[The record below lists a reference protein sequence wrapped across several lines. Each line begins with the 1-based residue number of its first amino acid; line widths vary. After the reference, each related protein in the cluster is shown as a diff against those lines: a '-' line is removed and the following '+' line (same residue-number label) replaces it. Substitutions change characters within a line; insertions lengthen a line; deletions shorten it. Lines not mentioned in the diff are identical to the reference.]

1 MHRIKD
7 TNTIKNIMN
16 KFTFAVITLFFLGI
30 CSCKTSK
37 INENAISGNSPKIDK
52 ALLWKI
58 SGKGI
63 AKPSYIYGTIHMIP
77 SEDYFL
83 PKGTLGAIENCAEMF
98 FEIDM
103 KDMTDMGAMMGMM
116 NKIFM
121 NNGVTL
127 KDLITEE
134 EYKKVSAK
142 FSEMGL
148 PMMMLERI
156 KPLFLSAF
164 AMADMNPNSMK
175 EGKIKSYE
183 MEFYDLAQN
192 KRMATGGLETIEFQI
207 GVFDSI
213 PYKDQAKMLVESI
226 NADNTEDA
234 EFQQMIKMYKDQNID
249 AMVEM
254 MHNGSSDLG
263 AHEDI
268 LLTGRN
274 KNWIDKI
281 TTQAKKKPTFFAV
294 GAGHLGGKDGVI
306 ALLRKEG
313 FQVEAVSK

>member
-1 MHRIKD
+1 M
-7 TNTIKNIMN
+7 MN
-16 KFTFAVITLFFLGI
+16 KFTIAIAALLFLGAWA
-30 CSCKTSK
+30 CKTSK
-37 INENAISGNSPKIDK
+37 ISESVALSKPQNLDK
-52 ALLWKI
+52 ALLWEI
-58 SGKGI
+58 TVKGI
-63 AKPSYIYGTIHMIP
+63 AQPSYIYGTIHMIP
-77 SEDYFL
+77 AEDYFL
-83 PKGTLGAIENCAEMF
+83 PKGTLGAIENCDEMF

-121 NNGVTL
+121 KDGVTL

-148 PMMMLERI
+148 PMMMLDRI
-156 KPLFLSAF
+156 KPMFLSAF

-183 MEFYDLAQN
+183 MEFYNLAQN
-192 KRMATGGLETIEFQI
+192 KKMTTGGLETIDFQI

-226 NADNTEDA
+226 NEDNTEDA
-234 EFQQMIKMYKDQNID
+234 EFQEMIKMYKDQNID

-263 AHEDI
+263 AHEDL

-274 KNWIDKI
+274 KNWIEKI
-281 TTQAKKKPTFFAV
+281 ITQAKKKPTFFAV

-306 ALLRKEG
+306 ALLRKNG
-313 FQVEAVSK
+313 LQVKAVSK